1 MCQHRHRKKDMP
13 VRPLEGFRVFGKID
27 KDINFR
33 GEKRDNF
40 RLIR

>member
-1 MCQHRHRKKDMP
+1 MP

-33 GEKRDNF
+33 GRNGT
-40 RLIR
+40 ISV